1 MHENVIFIHFY
12 DCFLYLNLKIV
23 TLPAEKET
31 IFALQKNVLETI
43 LALQQN
49 VFETI

>member
-1 MHENVIFIHFY
+1 MHENVIFIHVY
-12 DCFLYLNLKIV
+12 ACFLCLNLKLGE
-23 TLPAEKET
+23 LPEENET